1 MSSTAHG
8 RYEWIIAWIMWARR
22 SYCFSSHMAI
32 EKNQNPGGHSGAI
45 YHPNS
50 TANPAHL
57 PQKCDQMGQI
67 GSAV

>member
-1 MSSTAHG
+1 
-8 RYEWIIAWIMWARR
+8 MWARR